1 MEHDA
6 VIMTSRLVRDKVV
19 QADHHD
25 HRFRT
30 CFDNE
35 YYYTCVVVEFKLILI
50 LTLFNPYVL
59 RIIHLHP
66 NKTLT

>member
-1 MEHDA
+1 MEHDD

-19 QADHHD
+19 QADH
-25 HRFRT
+25 RFRAF
-30 CFDNE
+30 FDNE

-59 RIIHLHP
+59 CIKVIHLHP